1 MSAAGTWNITT
12 KSPMGSQA
20 GTLTLAVDGDDVTG
34 TMDGAQGSIELEEG
48 KIDGDTVS
56 WVANL
61 TQPMPLKIE
70 ASGTVDGDAISGS
83 MKLGAFGTATFEGTR
98 A

>member
-12 KSPMGSQA
+12 KSPMGSQD
-20 GTLTLAVDGDDVTG
+20 GTLTLEVDGDSLTG
-34 TMDGAQGSIELEEG
+34 KMSGAQGDIALEEG
-48 KIDGDTVS
+48 KVDGDSVS

-61 TQPMPLKIE
+61 TQPMPIKIE
-70 ASGTVDGDAISGS
+70 AEGKVDGDAISGS
-83 MKLGAFGTATFEGTR
+83 MKLGAFGTATFEGSR